1 MHWHTDRQ
9 LKEST
14 HKRNFVE
21 LTEAEHS
28 LAPISPVLTLKMSTP
43 TLSVQDEAENA
54 AAAGNAMQLQECF
67 NRGAQVDTFVYLKAL
82 QNGDVDTYKVILDN
96 GGHIDYNLGTSGN
109 ALISALRRHHDP
121 LLEFLF
127 ANSVDVN
134 NGRWGHMLPPVG
146 VAVRINRNIKWT
158 ERLLQAGARLNE
170 TGALHIAAVMGDLP
184 KIELLL
190 SFGADIN
197 EVPACTILGFVQYKK
212 RGSPVHWAIHGGSAE
227 AVQLLLKHHPDLS
240 VLDEDGVSVYDR
252 LQEAHLSLT

>member
-1 MHWHTDRQ
+1 
-9 LKEST
+9 
-14 HKRNFVE
+14 
-21 LTEAEHS
+21 
-28 LAPISPVLTLKMSTP
+28 MSTSAF
-43 TLSVQDEAENA
+43 SVQDEAENA
-54 AAAGNAMQLQECF
+54 AAAGNATQLQECF
-67 NRGAQVDTFVYLKAL
+67 SRGAQVDTFVYLKAL

-109 ALISALRRHHDP
+109 ALISALRHHHDP

-197 EVPACTILGFVQYKK
+197 EVPACTIMGFVWYKK
-212 RGSPVHWAIHGGSAE
+212 KGSPVHWAIHGGSAE
-227 AVQLLLKHHPDLS
+227 AVQLLLQHQPDLG

-252 LQEAHLSLT
+252 LQEAHLSLP